1 MPKLSDSDKHD
12 RSEAIARAQV
22 VRKELGISIGEI
34 AGLVGVSAS
43 TFRRWENRSYE
54 ASPTARQISAICHR
68 YNMSPSWV
76 LMGIGPRELDKS
88 KEEHAINTASEVV
101 HQLSELS
108 ETAEGVLADLR
119 KRILYLEHMV
129 DALDKV
135 NSNLL
140 KQRDRR

>member
-12 RSEAIARAQV
+12 RSEAIARAQA
-22 VRKELGISIGEI
+22 VRKEHGISIEEI
-34 AGLVGVSAS
+34 ANFVGVSAS

-54 ASPTARQISAICHR
+54 ASPTSRQMAAICRR

-76 LMGIGPRELDKS
+76 LMGIGLRDLDKS
-88 KEEHAINTASEVV
+88 KEEHAINTASEIV

-108 ETAEGVLADLR
+108 ATAGGVVADLR
-119 KRILYLEHMV
+119 EHILYLEHMV

-140 KQRDRR
+140 KQRDRS

>member
-1 MPKLSDSDKHD
+1 MPKLSDSDKHE
-12 RSEAIARAQV
+12 RSEGIARAQA
-22 VRKELGISIGEI
+22 VRKELGIGIEEI
-34 AGLVGVSAS
+34 ADIVGVSAS

-54 ASPTARQISAICHR
+54 ASPTARQMAAICNR
-68 YNMSPSWV
+68 YNMSPSWM

-88 KEEHAINTASEVV
+88 KEEHAITTASDVV

-108 ETAEGVLADLR
+108 ATAGGMVADLR